1 MDENI
6 ILYVPSAM
14 TRRVDRERSI
24 LGTELEEPKQVARG
38 GDVTKAA
45 SRARD
50 LTLACGRT

>member
-1 MDENI
+1 
-6 ILYVPSAM
+6 M
-14 TRRVDRERSI
+14 TRRVDRERPI